1 MDTLGGVLV
10 LNTLVMGNEQAEPK
24 PEPKPAFTKRQK
36 KLLNEKIVVAAAV
49 SGGGR

>member
-36 KLLNEKIVVAAAV
+36 SFNEKIVVAAAV

>member
-36 KLLNEKIVVAAAV
+36 NLNEKIVVAAAV